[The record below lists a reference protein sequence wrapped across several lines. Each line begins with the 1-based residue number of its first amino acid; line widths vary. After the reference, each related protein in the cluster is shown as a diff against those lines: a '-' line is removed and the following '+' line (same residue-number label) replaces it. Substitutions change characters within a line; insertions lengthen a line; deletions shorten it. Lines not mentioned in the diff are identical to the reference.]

1 MSTLNPD
8 NRHVDLTPSEQD
20 RLLIFTAAQL
30 AQSRRERGLLL
41 NVPEATALMCHAVIE
56 SARDGAS
63 HADAMRAGLNA
74 VTQFELLPGVAS
86 LLQNI
91 AVEAVF
97 DDGRRLVV
105 LNFETD
111 DSHSESQRESQPGEV
126 TRLTAVHVEPHTDVV
141 TLTVTNESSINI
153 SVTTHMHFFE
163 VNPRLH
169 FNREQAYGRHLYIPS
184 GEHVDFPARVPV
196 EVNLIPIRG
205 NRIMIGFAG
214 LVDGPL
220 DEPGMKEQA
229 LERARDWGYLGSDQ
243 G

>member
-1 MSTLNPD
+1 M
-8 NRHVDLTPSEQD
+8 DLTPSEQD

-30 AQSRRERGLLL
+30 ASSRRDRGLLL

-56 SARDGAS
+56 SARDGAI
-63 HADAMRAGLNA
+63 HADALQAGLSA
-74 VTQFELLPGVAS
+74 VSASDLLPGVAS
-86 LLQNI
+86 LLNNI

-105 LNFETD
+105 MNFED
-111 DSHSESQRESQPGEV
+111 DQSQPGTEPGAV
-126 TRLTAVHVEPHTDVV
+126 TRLAPKITHPNPDVV
-141 TLTVTNESSINI
+141 TLTVTNESAINI

-169 FNREQAYGRHLYIPS
+169 FNRAQAYGRHLYIPS
-184 GEHVDFPARVPV
+184 GEHVDFPPSIPID
-196 EVNLIPIRG
+196 VNLIPIKG

-220 DEPGMKEQA
+220 DEPGMKELA
-229 LERARDWGYLGSDQ
+229 LERARDWGYLGSETE
-243 G
+243 